1 VDDRSAPVISTGRRN
16 TLSERE
22 KIDYRPIS
30 QRFRGGTATTT
41 IPIVFQTG
49 GDPVR
54 LGLVASLNRPG
65 GNVTGVTQLNE
76 EVATKRLEV
85 LHELVPTASVIALL
99 VNPAVPALASIQS
112 SNFLSAARA
121 LGLELP
127 ILNAS
132 TERDFDVAFAK
143 LNQLRAGAFAASAA
157 GVGVAAITVT

>member
-1 VDDRSAPVISTGRRN
+1 M
-16 TLSERE
+16 
-22 KIDYRPIS
+22 
-30 QRFRGGTATTT
+30 
-41 IPIVFQTG
+41 
-49 GDPVR
+49 
-54 LGLVASLNRPG
+54 
-65 GNVTGVTQLNE
+65 NE